1 MARNEIQKLTDDEV
15 RERFPHVLRL
25 SKVGLVSAVR
35 QGKDAL
41 ILEVQPVPSVHGESA
56 ASLGCWT
63 DRKTLVEFA
72 RYVLLHLEPTL
83 DEQIL
88 ATLRR
93 IETALT
99 EKP

>member
-15 RERFPHVLRL
+15 RERFPHVLRV

-41 ILEVQPVPSVHGESA
+41 ILEVQPVPSVHGES

-88 ATLRR
+88 ETLKR

-99 EKP
+99 DKS